1 MSGCSSVPAGGTR
14 ALVPTLLRHLH
25 PSLMQVDFRRIHVRS
40 LGTAG
45 TDGLGRHMS
54 ATARGGDDGG
64 RGGLL
69 STETDVRVVQ
79 AAGAMAAAVAAS
91 NYLVRQTWTLQD
103 TLERAFFFCVQV
115 LQKPPRHTRTCAFM
129 RVLGACMHVC
139 MRKHLVLM
147 HGHYTGIIS
156 DQRLVHSWNL
166 KLPGECQV
174 DSMIL
179 YTFVSMH
186 LCMYA

>member
-1 MSGCSSVPAGGTR
+1 VSGCSSVPAGGTR

-25 PSLMQVDFRRIHVRS
+25 PALMQIDFRRIHVRS
-40 LGTAG
+40 
-45 TDGLGRHMS
+45 MS
-54 ATARGGDDGG
+54 ATAGGDDGG

-79 AAGAMAAAVAAS
+79 AAGAMAAAIAAS

-103 TLERAFFFCVQV
+103 TLERAPQV
-115 LQKPPRHTRTCAFM
+115 LQKPPRHTRICAFM

-147 HGHYTGIIS
+147 HGRYTGIIS

-174 DSMIL
+174 DSRIL
-179 YTFVSMH
+179 YTYVFMH